1 MEQFW
6 LLPACKTITVHK
18 VEEAMATAM
27 NWITWKKRPSM
38 RKSSVKSLNTSWPSW
53 KAMPIVPRLLG
64 LPTKLAPQLEGKTKE
79 QIYVRLTR
87 EIEEKLS
94 ELSEYSP
101 DLFTDEEVVDDDDA

>member
-1 MEQFW
+1 MEEKAKHEKIKREIAEHK
-6 LLPACKTITVHK
+6 LAIMEGNAYSAKT
-18 VEEAMATAM
+18 VELVMTEMLSNLRTQ
-27 NWITWKKRPSM
+27 
-38 RKSSVKSLNTSWPSW
+38 
-53 KAMPIVPRLLG
+53 LLG